1 MNYKYPPIY
10 KYGLLLLTIYMF
22 IKHQKILTQ
31 DKILLNSVLITL
43 IIFVFDNI
51 IIKNHPTLLENSKEQ
66 KHTDFDEE
74 TTYDDFENE
83 LSDDEI
89 NEIRDSYDID
99 MDSHMSPQQKI
110 NVNIKRHSRNQQY
123 DTNMILH

>member
-22 IKHQKILTQ
+22 IKHQKIMTS

-43 IIFVFDNI
+43 IMFIFDNI
-51 IIKNHPTLLENSKEQ
+51 IIYNHPNLLDDSKE
-66 KHTDFDEE
+66 KKTRADV
-74 TTYDDFENE
+74 DDTNEDLENE

-89 NEIRDSYDID
+89 NDIIHSYDTDID
-99 MDSHMSPQQKI
+99 SRSGKQQININMRRPQ
-110 NVNIKRHSRNQQY
+110 HEYY
-123 DTNMILH
+123 DTNMILY

>member
-22 IKHQKILTQ
+22 IKHQKIMTP

-43 IIFVFDNI
+43 IMFIFDNI
-51 IIKNHPTLLENSKEQ
+51 IIGDHPNLLEDSKE
-66 KHTDFDEE
+66 KKISS
-74 TTYDDFENE
+74 DDIDDNLENE

-89 NEIRDSYDID
+89 NEIIHSYDTDID
-99 MDSHMSPQQKI
+99 SRSNKQQI
-110 NVNIKRHSRNQQY
+110 NVNIKRPSREY
-123 DTNMILH
+123 HDTNMILY